1 MTWSNRLRLTFGLLV
16 VVAVTL
22 LLTYQ
27 LNEREGRA
35 GSSSAQIAALTYH
48 VGSPYAGLVVDQL
61 VEPGDAVEEGDA
73 LFVIDSAALR
83 HDREIGFAPVETAAS
98 AVDAEGRL
106 VVKATGPGTIV
117 SLKAERGTFVEAVG
131 DLAVVEKAD
140 SLYVQ
145 AEYTLSAKDYARVED
160 AAAVTIVLP
169 NQQRIAG
176 HVDEVSVQTVA
187 SQAQAVV
194 KVRSDGLVKGDANG
208 LVAAG
213 TPVSAELALRNDGV
227 VTRAVDAV
235 KGYLREAG
243 L

>member
-1 MTWSNRLRLTFGLLV
+1 MTWSNRLRLTLGLV
-16 VVAVTL
+16 VVVALTGVF
-22 LLTYQ
+22 TYQ
-27 LNEREGRA
+27 LNERKGRA

-61 VEPGDAVEEGDA
+61 VEPGDAVAEGDP

-83 HDREIGFAPVETAAS
+83 HDTEIGFAPAETAAS

-117 SLKAERGTFVEAVG
+117 SLKAERGTFVEAIG
-131 DLAVVEKAD
+131 DLAIVEKAD

-145 AEYTLSAKDYARVED
+145 AEYTLTAKDYARVED
-160 AAAVTIVLP
+160 SAAVTIILP

-187 SQAQAVV
+187 SEAQAVV
-194 KVRSDGLVKGDANG
+194 KVRSDELVKGDANG

-213 TPVSAELALRNDGV
+213 TPVTAELALRNDGV
-227 VTRAVDAV
+227 VTQAVEAV
-235 KGYLREAG
+235 KEYLRGVG